1 MPDQYGRGLSWSWQ
15 ALGVLTTFFA
25 ISSLAPIN
33 LEGQAQ
39 TWRLPHTA
47 WGDPDL
53 QGTWNFANLTPL
65 ERPRELAGKTVLTD
79 KEAEIVRFAHV
90 SAVFIK
96 NFA

>member
-1 MPDQYGRGLSWSWQ
+1 MPDQYGRGLSCSWQ

-47 WGDPDL
+47 WGDPIS
-53 QGTWNFANLTPL
+53 
-65 ERPRELAGKTVLTD
+65 RELELRQPDTIGAAQGARGENRSDRKG
-79 KEAEIVRFAHV
+79 
-90 SAVFIK
+90 S
-96 NFA
+96 